1 MNKGK
6 QLSVGV
12 QRVAV
17 VSDLSGFGRCSLTVA
32 LPVLSA
38 MGMQV
43 CPLPTML
50 LSAHTGYPQP
60 HIRSLSEDIQPYL
73 DHWGRLG
80 LSFEAVY
87 TGFLGDAGQVAAL
100 EPFLRMQS
108 AAGALCLVDP
118 AMADHGQLYATCT
131 PELVEQMRRLVAV
144 ATVVTPNLT
153 EACLLT
159 GRDYAAFLTRSPEE
173 QREMLTQMGAQLCQM
188 GAAAAV
194 ITGVPLAEDRLG
206 NWIVRRENLR
216 VEEISSARVAK
227 NYAGT
232 GDVFS
237 AVLCGALLAGTKLEV
252 AVEKAAAFVGRA
264 LQETAARQLPAQD
277 GVMFEPFLAEL
288 MVGDNGK

>member
-1 MNKGK
+1 MNREE
-6 QLSVGV
+6 QMPAGV

-38 MGMQV
+38 MGVQA

-60 HIRSLSEDIQPYL
+60 HIRSLSEDIQPYIN
-73 DHWGRLG
+73 HWERLG

-100 EPFLRMQS
+100 EPFLRKQS
-108 AAGALCLVDP
+108 GAGALCLVDP

-131 PELVEQMRRLVAV
+131 PELVEQMRRLVAA

-159 GRDYAAFLTRSPEE
+159 GRDYAAFLAQPPEV
-173 QREMLTQMGAQLCQM
+173 QREVLAQMGAQLCRM
-188 GAAAAV
+188 GAGAAV

-206 NWIVRRENLR
+206 NWIFRRENLR
-216 VEEISSARVAK
+216 AEVISSARVAK

-237 AVLCGALLAGTKLEV
+237 AVLCGALLAGIKLEA
-252 AVEKAAAFVGRA
+252 AVEKAAVFVGRA
-264 LQETAARQLPAQD
+264 LRETAARRLPSQD
-277 GVMFEPFLAEL
+277 GVMFEPFLTEL
-288 MVGDNGK
+288 MAGENGK

>member
-1 MNKGK
+1 MNA
-6 QLSVGV
+6 GV

-17 VSDLSGFGRCSLTVA
+17 ISDLSGFGRCSLTVA
-32 LPVLSA
+32 LPILSA
-38 MGMQV
+38 MGMQA

-60 HIRSLSEDIQPYL
+60 HIRSLSEELQPYL
-73 DHWGRLG
+73 DHWERLG

-100 EPFLRMQS
+100 ELFLRKQA

-131 PELVEQMRRLVAV
+131 PELVEQMRRLVAA

-159 GRDYAAFLTRSPEE
+159 GRDYAAFLAQSPEG
-173 QREMLTQMGAQLCQM
+173 QRETLAQMGAQLCQM

-194 ITGVPLAEDRLG
+194 ITGVPLAEDRLD
-206 NWIVRRENLR
+206 NWIFRRENLR
-216 VEEISSARVAK
+216 MEVISSARVTK

-237 AVLCGALLAGTKLEV
+237 AVLCGALLAGMELEA
-252 AVEKAAAFVGRA
+252 AVEKAATFVGRA
-264 LQETAARQLPAQD
+264 LRETAARRLPSQD

-288 MVGDNGK
+288 MTGENGK

>member
-1 MNKGK
+1 MNKSGETTT
-6 QLSVGV
+6 GV

-32 LPVLSA
+32 LPILSA
-38 MGMQV
+38 MGVQT

-60 HIRSLSEDIQPYL
+60 HIRSLSEDLRPYL
-73 DHWGRLG
+73 NHWERLG
-80 LSFEAVY
+80 LSFAAVY

-100 EPFLRMQS
+100 EPFLRRQS

-131 PELVEQMRRLVAV
+131 PELVEEMRRLVAA

-159 GRDYAAFLTRSPEE
+159 GWEYAAFLAQSPEE
-173 QREMLTQMGAQLCQM
+173 QQETLTQMGTQLCQM
-188 GAAAAV
+188 GAGAAV
-194 ITGVPLAEDRLG
+194 ITGVPLTDDRLG
-206 NWIVRRENLR
+206 NWIVRRKELR
-216 VEEISSARVAK
+216 AEVVSCERVAK

-237 AVLCGALLAGTKLEV
+237 AVLCGALLAGMELKA
-252 AVEKAAAFVGRA
+252 AVEKAAAFVGQA
-264 LQETAARQLPAQD
+264 LQETAARQLPLQD
-277 GVMFEPFLAEL
+277 GVMFEPFLAKL
-288 MVGDNGK
+288 MEGECEK